1 MAILSVFAR
10 FCAAALVLAVA
21 PMLFGEMAHART
33 GGSAVA
39 VVPQHS
45 LIRDGARGRV
55 VWPMA
60 EASPS
65 GPSKRP
71 SASAACDG
79 DGPIQACK
87 THPRNTGH
95 LGVPA
100 SHNAYAD
107 RTSLLAYHHQQV
119 GVRPTISLRSAHLHA
134 STMDPRTNGDED
146 GLQFS
151 HQLNDP
157 GRDRC
162 AGPGLHA
169 TRGALPG
176 LRQVAAQWGAST
188 YRHGGLM
195 NGLEHIM
202 YRHGPSSGFSNV
214 SRFATGTRGKDVVG
228 LVDDA
233 LRYGQV
239 TSTGAGAYTI
249 EYGVGRAIG
258 TDVAGNAA
266 SSLRVFV
273 RDGVIQTAFPF

>member
-169 TRGALPG
+169 TRGVGAAAPKVLSGIPARITNAANHIFGSNLAKHKLGGVLGAFEGDATAATYALENAT
-176 LRQVAAQWGAST
+176 QVLANQGA
-188 YRHGGLM
+188 
-195 NGLEHIM
+195 I
-202 YRHGPSSGFSNV
+202 SGF
-214 SRFATGTRGKDVVG
+214 FKGTVV
-228 LVDDA
+228 
-233 LRYGQV
+233 
-239 TSTGAGAYTI
+239 
-249 EYGVGRAIG
+249 E
-258 TDVAGNAA
+258 VAGFAVTVQG
-266 SSLRVFV
+266 RVIN
-273 RDGVIQTAFPF
+273 GVAHLSTAFIP

>member
-1 MAILSVFAR
+1 MILV
-10 FCAAALVLAVA
+10 
-21 PMLFGEMAHART
+21 
-33 GGSAVA
+33 
-39 VVPQHS
+39 
-45 LIRDGARGRV
+45 RG
-55 VWPMA
+55 P
-60 EASPS
+60 
-65 GPSKRP
+65 
-71 SASAACDG
+71 
-79 DGPIQACK
+79 
-87 THPRNTGH
+87 
-95 LGVPA
+95 
-100 SHNAYAD
+100 
-107 RTSLLAYHHQQV
+107 
-119 GVRPTISLRSAHLHA
+119 SLRSGRIFAVFSAFLA
-134 STMDPRTNGDED
+134 TCSRKVLLPRIVATVTEISRDLTTVGSGSGRAERGRMTSGVRFVSAARAMLIALIVLGGVEVPQVALATNVFQQARSKEKYGAFVSGCPCGYD
-146 GLQFS
+146 GSSKNANTCQDLCPRPIGIFS
-151 HQLNDP
+151 
-157 GRDRC
+157 
-162 AGPGLHA
+162 AGKTAIHSRFDLSLA